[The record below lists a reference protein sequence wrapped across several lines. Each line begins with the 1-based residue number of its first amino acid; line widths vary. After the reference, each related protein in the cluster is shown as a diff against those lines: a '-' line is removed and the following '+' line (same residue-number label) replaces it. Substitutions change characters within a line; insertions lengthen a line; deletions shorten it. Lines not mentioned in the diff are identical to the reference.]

1 MLKLICGK
9 DLKRLRIER
18 GEGFNITAFL
28 DHLARCEQCRKARNM
43 LLDALNRAIGAKQAA
58 DNGDSL

>member
-28 DHLARCEQCRKARNM
+28 DHLARCEKCRKAGEK
-43 LLDALNRAIGAKQAA
+43 LIEALNRVIGAKQV
-58 DNGDSL
+58 G

>member
-1 MLKLICGK
+1 MVKLICGK

-28 DHLARCEQCRKARNM
+28 DHLARCEKCRKVGGK
-43 LLDALNRAIGAKQAA
+43 LIDALNRVIGAKQA
-58 DNGDSL
+58 G

>member
-1 MLKLICGK
+1 MIKLICGK

-28 DHLARCEQCRKARNM
+28 DHLARCEKCRKAGEK
-43 LLDALNRAIGAKQAA
+43 LIEALNRVIGTKQV
-58 DNGDSL
+58 G

>member
-1 MLKLICGK
+1 MIKLICGK

-28 DHLARCEQCRKARNM
+28 DHLARCEKCRKVGGK
-43 LLDALNRAIGAKQAA
+43 LIDALNRVIGAKQA
-58 DNGDSL
+58 G

>member
-1 MLKLICGK
+1 MIKLVCGK

-28 DHLARCEQCRKARNM
+28 DHLARCEKCRKVGGK
-43 LLDALNRAIGAKQAA
+43 LIDALNRVIGAKQA
-58 DNGDSL
+58 G

>member
-28 DHLARCEQCRKARNM
+28 DHLARCEKCRKAKN
-43 LLDALNRAIGAKQAA
+43 LLIGALNRVIGDNKQA
-58 DNGDSL
+58 G